1 MNNLLSLTD
10 IGNSLVSALSGALGV
25 WYVVLFNA
33 FGVIA
38 IIVKLLETQ
47 NKSRNKIVAFASI
60 GYACWITYFV
70 LNGNFTSAFVNAIGF
85 VQCLIFMQRG
95 KYKWADS
102 IFWLIFFL
110 VVQVVVSVFTFS
122 DWRSMFAIVAG
133 LISTVA
139 YFVMSEKLYRYLFW
153 ALITLWLVNGFIY
166 FYWIAVIH
174 DAFAWISI
182 VIAIFRYNIKG
193 KTDRKEIV
201 ESKAEEN

>member
-10 IGNSLVSALSGALGV
+10 IANNLVSTFSGALGI

-95 KYKWADS
+95 KHAWADS

-110 VVQVVVSVFTFS
+110 VVQIVVSVFTFS
-122 DWRSMFAIVAG
+122 DWRSIFAIVAG

-139 YFVMSEKLYRYLFW
+139 YFVMSEKLYRYLFF

-174 DAFAWISI
+174 DAFAWVSI
-182 VIAIFRYNIKG
+182 VVAIFRYNIKG
-193 KTDRKEIV
+193 KKEPKAV
-201 ESKAEEN
+201 AETESEKN